1 MGEIIKSKDTKNEI
15 KFTMHK
21 TEGLLTKNK
30 LVIHYNNIAN
40 PFMTLYLYKND
51 KLVINETYMF
61 DEHEIMNGLPVN
73 INKVADIISEYVTKI
88 DNIQLA
94 VSSENT
100 FKTTISLPKISKM
113 KAKKLYRNE
122 IKNEQGDFKGD
133 YIPFYEYHVHSLG
146 YIFYTYFIPVNI
158 VNTFVKV
165 AALLKTKLT
174 KVDLFSHF
182 LFNNVRSKIENDFI
196 LHYDEFGVSTFVLSY
211 DNSFSSGVSFPTN
224 VNKMNLYY
232 VSSIVKHAFELE
244 KKELNIIYSNN
255 VESVKELNEA
265 KEIKVSFDTYS
276 FKGIDL

>member
-1 MGEIIKSKDTKNEI
+1 MGEIIKSKAKKQEI

-21 TEGLLTKNK
+21 TDRLLTRNR

-61 DEHEIMNGLPVN
+61 DEHEIINGLPVN
-73 INKVADIISEYVTKI
+73 INKVADIIREYVTKI

-94 VSSENT
+94 ISSDDT
-100 FKTTISLPKISKM
+100 FKTTISLPKISKR
-113 KAKKLYRNE
+113 KAKKLYKE
-122 IKNEQGDFKGD
+122 EAKNNNGDFKD
-133 YIPFYEYHVHSLG
+133 SYMPFYEYYTHSLG

-158 VNTFVKV
+158 VNTFVKI

-182 LFNNVRSKIENDFI
+182 LFNNIYSKINDDFI
-196 LHYDEFGVSTFVLSY
+196 LHYNEFGISTFVLSY
-211 DNSFSSGVSFPTN
+211 NHSFSAGISFRTN
-224 VNKMNLYY
+224 ENKMNLYY
-232 VSSIVKHAFELE
+232 VSSIVKHSFELE
-244 KKELNIIYSNN
+244 KKEINTIFSNN
-255 VESVKELNEA
+255 VNCLKQLNDVKE
-265 KEIKVSFDTYS
+265 IDVSFDTYN